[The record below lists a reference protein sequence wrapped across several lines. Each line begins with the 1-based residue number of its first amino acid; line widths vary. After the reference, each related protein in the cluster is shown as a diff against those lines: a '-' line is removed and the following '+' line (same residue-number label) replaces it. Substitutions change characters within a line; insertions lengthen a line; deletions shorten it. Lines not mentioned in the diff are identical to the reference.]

1 MKRILFIIFVI
12 FTLIGNVAWCQQVPT
27 LHAISSVF
35 SERDMAISPDGTEM
49 MYTIVTGQHVFSSI
63 IILKKGA
70 KGWSAPS
77 IAPFSGQYRDLEP
90 AYSPDGNKIFFS
102 SNRPVEGK
110 SSTDFDIWVVE
121 KINGVWQSNAKNLGA
136 PINTPRDEFYPSV
149 TESGNL
155 YFTAEYEGGVGKE
168 DIFVASLQDG
178 KYTTPAPLD
187 TAVNSKTYEFNAF
200 VSPDEKFILFSSYG
214 RKDDSGGGDMYI
226 SLKND
231 NGTWAPARVLTIVNS
246 SKLDYCPFVTAD
258 QKTLYFTSQRHN
270 LKGSQEKPLT
280 YDRYISMLKDVQN
293 GTDNIYTISFDTVLK
308 SVR

>member
-121 KINGVWQSNAKNLGA
+121 KINGVWQSNPKNLGA

>member
-1 MKRILFIIFVI
+1 MKRILFII

-280 YDRYISMLKDVQN
+280 YDRYISVLKDVQN

>member
-1 MKRILFIIFVI
+1 MKRILFII